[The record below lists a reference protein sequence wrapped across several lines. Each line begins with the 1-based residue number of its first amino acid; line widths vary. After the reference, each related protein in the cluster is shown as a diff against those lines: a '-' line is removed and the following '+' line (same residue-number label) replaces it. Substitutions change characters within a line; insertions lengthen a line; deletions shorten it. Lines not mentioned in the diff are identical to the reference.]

1 MTISYYLAP
10 LHVFHDAGSSI
21 DNTYAIDYVLCI
33 GDKSILLQCLK
44 HSISISHI
52 HARNIGR

>member
-10 LHVFHDAGSSI
+10 IHVFYDAGSSI

-33 GDKSILLQCLK
+33 GDRSIYSC
-44 HSISISHI
+44 
-52 HARNIGR
+52 NG

>member
-10 LHVFHDAGSSI
+10 IHVFHDAGSSI

-33 GDKSILLQCLK
+33 GDRSILLQWLK

-52 HARNIGR
+52 YTRNIRR